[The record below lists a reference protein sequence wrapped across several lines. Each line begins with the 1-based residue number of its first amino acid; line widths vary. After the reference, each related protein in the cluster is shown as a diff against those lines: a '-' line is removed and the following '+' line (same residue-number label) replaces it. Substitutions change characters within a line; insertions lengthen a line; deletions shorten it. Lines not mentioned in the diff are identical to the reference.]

1 MSAYTLVS
9 AKPENTYS
17 KKLQIF
23 ILGNFKNLQ
32 LKTIACFL
40 SIAKLCGKDKT
51 ANWRTFYKLCNIS
64 KKLSSVK
71 WPGRGMLILVV
82 GSRWRG
88 GNLMD
93 HFTL

>member
-51 ANWRTFYKLCNIS
+51 AN
-64 KKLSSVK
+64 
-71 WPGRGMLILVV
+71 
-82 GSRWRG
+82 
-88 GNLMD
+88 
-93 HFTL
+93 